1 MIVCFVLPH
10 SLSPQKCPVPKQP
23 ALGVHG
29 SSLHST
35 SPPTSSG
42 GASSERGQ
50 QPSSAEVELSGEG
63 WRGEGSTHGVVTHVS
78 CIDHGITI
86 ADHRG
91 GEKRWMKVEVQ

>member
-1 MIVCFVLPH
+1 M
-10 SLSPQKCPVPKQP
+10 PKQP

-35 SPPTSSG
+35 SPPTSSR

-50 QPSSAEVELSGEG
+50 QPSSAEVDLSGEG
-63 WRGEGSTHGVVTHVS
+63 WRGEGSTHGAVAHVRC
-78 CIDHGITI
+78 CIDHGMTI
-86 ADHRG
+86 ADHHG

>member
-23 ALGVHG
+23 ALGAHS

-50 QPSSAEVELSGEG
+50 QPSSAEVDLSGEG
-63 WRGEGSTHGVVTHVS
+63 MGE
-78 CIDHGITI
+78 
-86 ADHRG
+86 RG
-91 GEKRWMKVEVQ
+91 GGERVVRMVSLLMYGAA